1 MPQDPDDPGRR
12 PLLPV
17 LLAVLALLWTAG
29 AVVGAAPRLPALQG
43 GTQAADFV
51 HGGTGPGTPFILPR
65 DAGPVLLA
73 DHGRSPTPLPAP
85 GGSAL
90 PPPAGLL
97 AARRLGVQR
106 RRPRLGSRDCPQDPR
121 HTRPA
126 VRAPPAG
133 RGRIAAA

>member
-12 PLLPV
+12 PLLPL

-65 DAGPVLLA
+65 DARPVLLA
-73 DHGRSPTPLPAP
+73 DHGRNPIPLPAA

-90 PPPAGLL
+90 PPPVGLL
-97 AARRLGVQR
+97 AARHPSAQR
-106 RRPRLGSRDCPQDPR
+106 RRLRFGSPDRPQDPR

-133 RGRIAAA
+133 RGRIAAD

>member
-1 MPQDPDDPGRR
+1 M
-12 PLLPV
+12 
-17 LLAVLALLWTAG
+17 LLALLALLWTAG
-29 AVVGAAPRLPALQG
+29 AVAGAVPQLPALRDATDQHRTI
-43 GTQAADFV
+43 GTAA
-51 HGGTGPGTPFILPR
+51 GPGTPFILPR

-85 GGSAL
+85 SGSAL
-90 PPPAGLL
+90 PPPAGLP
-97 AARRLGVQR
+97 AARRPGVQR